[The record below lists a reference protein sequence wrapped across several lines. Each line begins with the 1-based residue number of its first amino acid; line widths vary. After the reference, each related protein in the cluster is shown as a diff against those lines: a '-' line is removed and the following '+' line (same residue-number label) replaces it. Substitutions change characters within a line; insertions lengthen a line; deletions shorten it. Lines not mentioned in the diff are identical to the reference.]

1 MIKKPRNC
9 LKKKPNHKISFIYFN
24 KMILNLLIFFY
35 KVSLKKI
42 ILCNLLN
49 IIKKSSNKKNII
61 KINKNSL
68 IKESFLM
75 LKENPSI
82 RKKPLKLITKNGKNF
97 NKKLKKMLKSNLKLS
112 ILNEIFKK

>member
-1 MIKKPRNC
+1 
-9 LKKKPNHKISFIYFN
+9 
-24 KMILNLLIFFY
+24 
-35 KVSLKKI
+35 
-42 ILCNLLN
+42 
-49 IIKKSSNKKNII
+49 
-61 KINKNSL
+61 
-68 IKESFLM
+68 M